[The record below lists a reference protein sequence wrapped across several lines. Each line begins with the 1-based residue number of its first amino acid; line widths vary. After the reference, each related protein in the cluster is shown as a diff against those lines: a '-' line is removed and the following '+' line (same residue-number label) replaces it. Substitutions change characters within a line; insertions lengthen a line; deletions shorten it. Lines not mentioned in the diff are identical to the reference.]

1 MTLYR
6 QKKQR
11 TEFFSV
17 ALYPTLFD
25 DFMLVRHCGKRAC
38 MRKGSR
44 EYFDTKREA
53 LLQSLDIIDRKR
65 QEGYL
70 IKQTSRR
77 S

>member
-11 TEFFSV
+11 TEYFSV

-53 LLQSLDIIDRKR
+53 LLQSLDIIDRKKS
-65 QEGYL
+65 EGYQ
-70 IKQTSRR
+70 IKQKSQKA
-77 S
+77 